1 MITHEQATAL
11 RAIKIGFAVTPQ
23 SNAQPYLKRF
33 IAAGS
38 FIYWRLND
46 EGEAALAEYD
56 REWVTVRREF
66 LAVAYDLAR
75 EQADSERQIWAGRR
89 DEMLQTN
96 EAALREIQQV
106 LEVK

>member
-11 RAIKIGFAVTPQ
+11 RAIKSGFAVTPQ
-23 SNAQPYLKRF
+23 SNAQLYLKPF

-56 REWVTVRREF
+56 KEWV
-66 LAVAYDLAR
+66 AVKRVSVGKLFEEATGFTSRGMSDEA
-75 EQADSERQIWAGRR
+75 IK
-89 DEMLQTN
+89 EML
-96 EAALREIQQV
+96 E
-106 LEVK
+106 